1 MDQNLAFKLN
11 KKIKIAIIGG
21 GHDSTIS
28 KTHLRSIL
36 ASNKF
41 EITCGCFTKKK
52 KKKNKNS
59 QFYLLPKEKI
69 YNNLNKLIASE
80 YKNIDLAL
88 VLTPPNDRLVIYY

>member
-1 MDQNLAFKLN
+1 MDQNSAFKLK
-11 KKIKIAIIGG
+11 KKIKIAVIGG

-52 KKKNKNS
+52 KKKK
-59 QFYLLPKEKI
+59 KI
-69 YNNLNKLIASE
+69 KTRNF
-80 YKNIDLAL
+80 
-88 VLTPPNDRLVIYY
+88 IYCLKKKFIMI

>member
-1 MDQNLAFKLN
+1 MVQNSAFKLK
-11 KKIKIAIIGG
+11 KKIKIAVIGG

-52 KKKNKNS
+52 KKK
-59 QFYLLPKEKI
+59 KI
-69 YNNLNKLIASE
+69 KTRNF
-80 YKNIDLAL
+80 
-88 VLTPPNDRLVIYY
+88 IYCLKKKFIMI

>member
-1 MDQNLAFKLN
+1 MDQNSAFKLK
-11 KKIKIAIIGG
+11 KKIKIAVIGG

-52 KKKNKNS
+52 KKKIKTRN
-59 QFYLLPKEKI
+59 FI
-69 YNNLNKLIASE
+69 YCLKKKFIM
-80 YKNIDLAL
+80 I
-88 VLTPPNDRLVIYY
+88 